1 MSKDQNFWAEATILE
16 DRYRTFYIIKWL
28 PSGHVTALLY
38 LNLSQVIF
46 WFALIQP
53 IRAIELNAH
62 MPLSLHHAMH
72 LQLLQSFD
80 LSSNFKS
87 LVHFANLGSLDC
99 SSADEF
105 LARTQVIS
113 KTFWTHFQL
122 HLITYQSVTFRS
134 LKQLQNQLAV
144 TQCRHKIY
152 LPSIWRALRLN
163 WWLSGWVTTFLIHLA
178 GSQTEGG
185 HLAPEFRTNER
196 PCLPYAHHRPQP
208 SPATS
213 LQHIAVYVFLSFL
226 NSWRGAVL
234 IPSTATHS
242 DD

>member
-1 MSKDQNFWAEATILE
+1 MADDGTCKSLIISKCIPSDILICFDSTNSAKTTE
-16 DRYRTFYIIKWL
+16 RTHAL
-28 PSGHVTALLY
+28 EPSISPCT
-38 LNLSQVIF
+38 S
-46 WFALIQP
+46 
-53 IRAIELNAH
+53 
-62 MPLSLHHAMH
+62 SCC
-72 LQLLQSFD
+72 FD
-80 LSSNFKS
+80 LSSNFTS
-87 LVHFANLGSLDC
+87 QVLFANLGSLDC

-105 LARTQVIS
+105 LAQTQVIS

-152 LPSIWRALRLN
+152 PPSIWRALRLN

-213 LQHIAVYVFLSFL
+213 LQHIAVYVLLSFL